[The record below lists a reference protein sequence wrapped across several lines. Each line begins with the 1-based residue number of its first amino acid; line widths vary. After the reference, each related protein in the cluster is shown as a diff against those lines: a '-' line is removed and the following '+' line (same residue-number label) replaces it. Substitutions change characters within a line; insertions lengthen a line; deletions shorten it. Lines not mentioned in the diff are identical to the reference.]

1 MQSKKCLWKKK
12 KKKTL
17 IVSCITSLS
26 IVILRKQISQIKIR
40 LELIAHI
47 ALYLCSSI
55 TTCLL
60 LYFFQAAGWISLIFW
75 SLVWIR
81 RRNVGALIK
90 SPRLRNDAVQCASFI
105 FIIFKLKS
113 ICQKRWRQPS
123 KDNKICHPTKVTFLM
138 AD

>member
-1 MQSKKCLWKKK
+1 MQSKKCLWEKR

-26 IVILRKQISQIKIR
+26 TVRKIDKSNKNTARINRTYSIVPMF
-40 LELIAHI
+40 
-47 ALYLCSSI
+47 LYYNMSAFIFFSSGQMN
-55 TTCLL
+55 
-60 LYFFQAAGWISLIFW
+60 FFNFW

-81 RRNVGALIK
+81 RMNVEALIK
-90 SPRLRNDAVQCASFI
+90 SSGLRNDAVQCASFI

-123 KDNKICHPTKVTFLM
+123 KDNKICHPT
-138 AD
+138 